1 MRSYTELD
9 NFYTIPEAAKIIHK
23 ISGVHI
29 SRGSL
34 HFQVSQGN
42 LEAIRK
48 GRYFFIY
55 EKDIINFAKE
65 YQGFKHGPKKTK

>member
-9 NFYTIPEAAKIIHK
+9 NYYTIPEAAKIIHK

-34 HFQVSQGN
+34 HFQVKQGN
-42 LEAIRK
+42 IGSIRK

-55 EKDIINFAKE
+55 EKDIINFSKE
-65 YQGFKHGPKKTK
+65 YRGFKYGRKKDI